1 MPKAYIS
8 LYYSYREQ
16 LEILPDDERGRLI
29 IALLDYAENGT
40 IPSLEGASNMAFAF
54 IKAQI
59 DRDTEKY
66 NERCQKNR
74 DNIRKRWNPEN
85 TNEYDGIQSYT
96 KHTKEKEKEK
106 ENKNKKESIIGQ
118 PSVAARTRSSFQPP
132 TLDEVAAYCRERNNG
147 IDAQRFLDHY
157 QANGWMVGKAKMKD
171 WRAAVRNWERQ
182 EEPQP
187 DKPRM
192 KFLN

>member
-1 MPKAYIS
+1 
-8 LYYSYREQ
+8 
-16 LEILPDDERGRLI
+16 
-29 IALLDYAENGT
+29 
-40 IPSLEGASNMAFAF
+40 MAFAF

-106 ENKNKKESIIGQ
+106 KKESIIGQ

>member
-40 IPSLEGASNMAFAF
+40 IPTLEGASNMAFAF

-106 ENKNKKESIIGQ
+106 EKKKESIIGQ

-182 EEPQP
+182 EEASP
-187 DKPRM
+187 DKPRYN
-192 KFLN
+192 FVN